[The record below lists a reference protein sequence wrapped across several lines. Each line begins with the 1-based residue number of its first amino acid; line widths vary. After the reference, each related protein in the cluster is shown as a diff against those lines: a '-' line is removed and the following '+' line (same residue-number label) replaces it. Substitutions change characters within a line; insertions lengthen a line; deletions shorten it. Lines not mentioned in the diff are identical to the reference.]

1 MVKTKPK
8 TADEIFSRVDNDKKA
23 IAESLRIFIKISVP
37 KATEIVRRGKITY
50 TLDGKDFAGIRLTK
64 QHVDLLLMHGDSLSS
79 PQLKGQGTTGDPKH
93 IEVNSFKNFDEN
105 EAKRLLK
112 EAAIASVTCFGGSVM
127 AEEHTPLTVAL
138 AQLKLAAQKLE
149 LNSGI
154 HKMLS
159 QPKRSISVSIDIRLD
174 NGAIGVFNG
183 VRVQH
188 WDVRGPFKGGIRYY
202 PNITHEEVTALAML
216 MTWKCAIADIPYGGA
231 KGGVCVDTK
240 KMTKHE
246 LERLTRRY
254 VSLIVDYL
262 GPHRDI
268 PAPDMYTDAQTMAWI
283 MDTYSQLKGY
293 MVPECVTG
301 KPIEIGGSEG
311 RTEATGKG
319 VIHCLKEAAEKS
331 NFKLKGAT
339 VAVQGFGNVGYHAA
353 ANASD
358 IGCKIV
364 AVSDSTGGVY
374 CEKGLKPAAV
384 LEYKE
389 TKGSVQGFPD
399 CKNITN
405 EELLETKCDVL
416 IPAALENQITCKNVD
431 KIQARIVAEAA
442 NGPTTPEADKALHE
456 RGVCLIPDILANSG
470 GVTVSYF
477 EWVQNLTREHW
488 TLAEVNSKLEVKMT
502 KAFDDVYTLS
512 QKEESD
518 MRTAAL
524 MLGVGRVANAIK
536 TLGLWP

>member
-1 MVKTKPK
+1 M
-8 TADEIFSRVDNDKKA
+8 S
-23 IAESLRIFIKISVP
+23 
-37 KATEIVRRGKITY
+37 
-50 TLDGKDFAGIRLTK
+50 
-64 QHVDLLLMHGDSLSS
+64 
-79 PQLKGQGTTGDPKH
+79 
-93 IEVNSFKNFDEN
+93 
-105 EAKRLLK
+105 
-112 EAAIASVTCFGGSVM
+112 
-127 AEEHTPLTVAL
+127 EEHTALTVAQ
-138 AQLKLAAQKLE
+138 AQLKLAAKKLS
-149 LNSGI
+149 LDSGI

-159 QPKRSISVSIDIRLD
+159 QPKRSISVSIDVRLD

-202 PNITHEEVTALAML
+202 PNITLEEVTALAML

-231 KGGVCVDTK
+231 KGGVCVDSK

-301 KPIEIGGSEG
+301 KPVEIGGSEG
-311 RTEATGKG
+311 RTEATGRG
-319 VIHCLKEAAEKS
+319 VIHCVKEAAENMKL
-331 NFKLKGAT
+331 KLKGAS
-339 VAVQGFGNVGYHAA
+339 VAIQGFGNVGYHAA
-353 ANASD
+353 VAASE
-358 IGCKIV
+358 IGCKVV
-364 AVSDSTGGVY
+364 AVSDSTGAI
-374 CEKGLKPAAV
+374 CNPNGLTPAAV
-384 LEYKE
+384 LAHKE
-389 TKGSVQGFPD
+389 QTGSVQNFKG
-399 CKNITN
+399 CINITN
-405 EELLETKCDVL
+405 EELLETQCDVL
-416 IPAALENQITCKNVD
+416 IPAAMENQITCNNAD
-431 KIQARIVAEAA
+431 KIHARLVAEAA
-442 NGPTTPEADKALHE
+442 NGPTTPEADKALYE
-456 RGVCLIPDILANSG
+456 KGIVLIPDILANCG

-488 TLAEVNSKLEVKMT
+488 TLAQVNGKLEAKMT
-502 KAFDDVYTLS
+502 KAFDDVYGLS
-512 QKEESD
+512 QKEKSD

-536 TLGLWP
+536 VLGLWP